1 MTRDLDKDL
10 SDLLTDNFGVD
21 IRNNNES
28 VGTSSYLL
36 RICQLRLLLRVEA
49 DLEADRME
57 SLRNPRFQTLPAF
70 KKRAKQE
77 AQWREAVSA
86 ARRAQSLGKVQVA
99 ISKQYRDGHT
109 GAPGSSQH
117 PHHGAVPAWLLQC
130 FTSQAPGERGPA
142 GPRHP
147 QPTGLHVSKQGRGLL
162 HCGDSHKG
170 RSSEASSTET
180 KKQQLAVSESVK
192 TINQTKR
199 QKSYQRLFHLIMLH
213 KEDHEAEVRDRLR
226 LHLLP
231 QQQRHCDQPG

>member
-1 MTRDLDKDL
+1 MEGGGERGEAGAEPRLPITAL
-10 SDLLTDNFGVD
+10 S
-21 IRNNNES
+21 
-28 VGTSSYLL
+28 
-36 RICQLRLLLRVEA
+36 Q
-49 DLEADRME
+49 
-57 SLRNPRFQTLPAF
+57 
-70 KKRAKQE
+70 
-77 AQWREAVSA
+77 
-86 ARRAQSLGKVQVA
+86 
-99 ISKQYRDGHT
+99 
-109 GAPGSSQH
+109 PGYSN
-117 PHHGAVPAWLLQC
+117 V
-130 FTSQAPGERGPA
+130 FTSQTPGERGPA

-147 QPTGLHVSKQGRGLL
+147 QPTGLHVSRQGRGLL

-199 QKSYQRLFHLIMLH
+199 QKSCQRLFHLIMLH